1 MDDRPYDDI
10 PRTGG
15 AHRKQIDE
23 EHSGLNVRAP
33 FPPSPEQQENAPS
46 APAAFQL
53 SFNESTGAYR
63 VRAWKDEVGACE
75 AGYGEVSRHQTR
87 QELAASL
94 EDVAPGRGF
103 VVLESSETGEVF
115 VEQEVNLRD
124 DWTQDGR
131 FDQITLFEDEEA
143 ASAYAA
149 DRQGE

>member
-15 AHRKQIDE
+15 PHRKDIEE

-33 FPPSPEQQENAPS
+33 RPPSPEQQEKRPPK
-46 APAAFQL
+46 PATYQI
-53 SFNESTGAYR
+53 SVNESSGAYR
-63 VRAWKDEVGACE
+63 VRAWKEEVGACE
-75 AGYGEVSRHQTR
+75 PGYGEVSRHRTL
-87 QELAASL
+87 QELTDSL

-115 VEQEVNLRD
+115 VEQEAGLRD

-131 FDQITLFEDEEA
+131 FDQITLFEDEA
-143 ASAYAA
+143 GASAYAA
-149 DRQGE
+149 ERQAE